1 MTSDRKPV
9 FEHLVIGHFDGTL
22 SEAEE
27 RELAELLVAS
37 DEAKELFAS
46 HMRLEGRLHS
56 LGRDGLLREPSSVPK
71 ADSEAVQPVA
81 QQSRFRSLRM
91 PLIVSTAVLLA
102 MSFRV
107 FWPASVD
114 AAEVLQEA
122 RQAAAEQV
130 DRTYRLMDVRG
141 DGDGVSIVRD
151 LKITLRGGRRFVL
164 QPQSGAYVMG
174 SDGQEYWMAR
184 PDGPVFVTRDFAGLA
199 HELKHRMPN
208 RRLLDDVINSPDEP
222 LLLDISGLLKLIE
235 DRYAI
240 ELIESPQTTE
250 YRLQATRRRGL
261 RTGPSMITFHVDSDS
276 GVVLRVSMSFG
287 RSGSRRRTLELIDT
301 PTLSDGWYHHSQH
314 APERQVERLD

>member
-1 MTSDRKPV
+1 MTSDPKPV
-9 FEHLVIGHFDGTL
+9 FEHLVIGHFDGRL

-71 ADSEAVQPVA
+71 ADSEAVQPVG

-102 MSFRV
+102 MSFRA

-141 DGDGVSIVRD
+141 DGDGVSIVRN
-151 LKITLRGGRRFVL
+151 LKVTLRGGRRFVL

-276 GVVLRVSMSFG
+276 GVVLKVSMSFG